1 MLMIKK
7 SIAWLATK
15 IKGRPVTFDPII
27 TSGYLFQI
35 SFTHAFSLV
44 RGVVRLRRLI
54 SIGSNVS
61 LRGKTA
67 LNLASG
73 VTIGD
78 FCVLDGLGREG
89 LSIGERTSV
98 GRFGIIKVSGTL
110 SQIGKSIVI
119 GKDVGIGDFCHIGGA
134 GGVMIGDDTIIGS
147 YFSVHPENHLFS
159 DKTQLIR
166 HQGVSHQGIVIGRN
180 CWIGAKVTV
189 LDGAYVGDGCV
200 IAAGA
205 VVKGQFPDGCVIG
218 GVPARILKK
227 I

>member
-1 MLMIKK
+1 MIKE
-7 SIAWLATK
+7 SIVWLATRV
-15 IKGRPVTFDPII
+15 KGRPVTFDPVI
-27 TSGYLFQI
+27 TSGYLLQMA
-35 SFTHAFSLV
+35 FTHALALV

-54 SIGSNVS
+54 SIGSHVS
-61 LRGKTA
+61 LRGKAT

-78 FCVLDGLGREG
+78 FCVLDAVGREG
-89 LSIGERTSV
+89 LNIGERTSV

-110 SQIGKSIVI
+110 SQIGKGIVI

-134 GGVMIGDDTIIGS
+134 GGVTIGDDTIVGS

-159 DKTQLIR
+159 DKSQLIR

-189 LDGAYVGDGCV
+189 LDGANVGDGCV